1 MIENEKNIKIKIKN
15 LLLNGFLDRP
25 RLDPLAREQIA
36 ELKNKNVGNIGEKTQ
51 PEKLSADEEPGD
63 EKTIEDNSPVD
74 EESSLLDVARE
85 DTSESKASDQDQE
98 GSSNNSEDSRANFLP
113 PPTQTRFVGKLQQM
127 RGTKVAEPTLI
138 LNNHL
143 NLIYSI

>member
-1 MIENEKNIKIKIKN
+1 MKN
-15 LLLNGFLDRP
+15 LLLNGFLVRP

-36 ELKNKNVGNIGEKTQ
+36 ELKNKNVGDVGEKTQ
-51 PEKLSADEEPGD
+51 PEKLSVDEEPGE
-63 EKTIEDNSPVD
+63 EKTMEDNSPVD
-74 EESSLLDVARE
+74 EESSLLDITGE
-85 DTSESKASDQDQE
+85 DTSESKASDQDQDR
-98 GSSNNSEDSRANFLP
+98 SSNSKSEDSRANFLP

-143 NLIYSI
+143 NSIYSI

>member
-1 MIENEKNIKIKIKN
+1 M
-15 LLLNGFLDRP
+15 
-25 RLDPLAREQIA
+25 
-36 ELKNKNVGNIGEKTQ
+36 GEKHL
-51 PEKLSADEEPGD
+51 PKKLSVDEEMGD
-63 EKTIEDNSPVD
+63 NPPVD
-74 EESSLLDVARE
+74 EESSLVDVSRE
-85 DTSESKASDQDQE
+85 DTSETSLSDQDQDQ
-98 GSSNNSEDSRANFLP
+98 SSNKAEDKRANFLP